1 MSKGDTL
8 MFKQFARG
16 FVCIVPALLLAACSS
31 RTVAPRKDA
40 PVQAV
45 PSAESATSQ
54 DLDFLPKSRPR
65 AEYMTRY
72 LGGLF
77 PRYPALEPQV
87 AFWRKVYA
95 EWGRSQVAL
104 HDNRHMGLVYEVVD
118 LPGEASGGFT
128 PSQKALV
135 QERFD
140 YWKYRLRSL
149 EDKLASRAPLDA
161 TDRQLA
167 RQIGEQADVRTAIRG
182 AAERLRY
189 QRGLRERFKRGLEI
203 SGRYDEHFRRIFRS
217 AGLPEELAFLP
228 HVESSFQ
235 ANARSSAGA
244 VGIWQFTAGA
254 AKTFMNG
261 QDSVAARLDPI
272 ASAHGAASYL
282 SHAYGKLGSWPLAV
296 TSYNHGIGGMQK
308 AKNTYGHNFE
318 RIVQDYDH
326 PLFGFASRNYYA
338 EFLAAAEIAGD
349 PERFFPEG
357 VDYESPLDHAP
368 SPFSVAGGPPARPS
382 RQVSHKAPAKPAK
395 ASHVHYAKFSKPL
408 HGKAGRPPLAVSTRQ
423 AAKTKTA
430 RPAAAT
436 ARSGEKLRL
445 ARSR

>member
-1 MSKGDTL
+1 

-16 FVCIVPALLLAACSS
+16 LVCIVPVLLLAGCSS
-31 RTVAPRKDA
+31 RTAAPKQEGLA
-40 PVQAV
+40 QAV
-45 PSAESATSQ
+45 PSAEPATTPNLGFTPS
-54 DLDFLPKSRPR
+54 SRPR

-72 LGGLF
+72 LAGLF
-77 PRYPALEPQV
+77 PRYPVLEPQV

-95 EWGRSQVAL
+95 QWSQSQVAL
-104 HDNRHMGLVYEVVD
+104 HDNRHMGVIYEVVD
-118 LPGEASGGFT
+118 LPGQAGGGFT
-128 PSQKALV
+128 PGQKALV

-140 YWKYRLRSL
+140 DWKHRLRSL

-161 TDRQLA
+161 SDQQLA
-167 RQIGEQADVRTAIRG
+167 RQIGEHADVRMAIRG

-203 SGRYDEHFRRIFRS
+203 SGRYDEHFRRIFRN

-272 ASAHGAASYL
+272 ASAHGAARYL

-308 AKNTYGHNFE
+308 AKNIYGHDFE

-349 PERFFPEG
+349 PDRFFPEG
-357 VDYESPLDHAP
+357 VDYESPLNHAP
-368 SPFSVAGGPPARPS
+368 NPFSIAGDSPARS
-382 RQVSHKAPAKPAK
+382 QRQVSHKTPAK
-395 ASHVHYAKFSKPL
+395 AAPVHYTKFSKAL
-408 HGKAGRPPLAVSTRQ
+408 HGKAKQTRPASSPPR
-423 AAKTKTA
+423 AAKAKTV
-430 RPAAAT
+430 RPAVASS
-436 ARSGEKLRL
+436 ARGGEKLRL
-445 ARSR
+445 ARTR

>member
-1 MSKGDTL
+1 
-8 MFKQFARG
+8 
-16 FVCIVPALLLAACSS
+16 
-31 RTVAPRKDA
+31 
-40 PVQAV
+40 
-45 PSAESATSQ
+45 
-54 DLDFLPKSRPR
+54 
-65 AEYMTRY
+65 MTRY
-72 LGGLF
+72 LGVF
-77 PRYPALEPQV
+77 PRYPTLEPQV

-95 EWGRSQVAL
+95 EWSRSQVAL
-104 HDNRHMGLVYEVVD
+104 HDDRYLGLVYEVVD
-118 LPGEASGGFT
+118 LPGEAGGGFT
-128 PSQKALV
+128 PSQKVRL

-140 YWKYRLRSL
+140 YWKYRLRTL
-149 EDKLASRAPLDA
+149 EDKLASRVPLDA
-161 TDRQLA
+161 ADQQLA
-167 RQIGEQADVRTAIRG
+167 RRIAEQADVRTAIRG

-203 SGRYDEHFRRIFRS
+203 SGRYDEHFRRIFRN

-254 AKTFMNG
+254 AKIFMNG

-272 ASAHGAASYL
+272 ASAHGAARYL

-308 AKNTYGHNFE
+308 AKSTYGHNFE

-338 EFLAAAEIAGD
+338 EFLAAVEIASD
-349 PERFFPEG
+349 PDRFFPEG
-357 VDYESPLDHAP
+357 VNYESPLDHAP
-368 SPFSVAGGPPARPS
+368 SPFRVAGDPPVPLPRL
-382 RQVSHKAPAKPAK
+382 RSHKAPAKPLK
-395 ASHVHYAKFSKPL
+395 AGQTPYVRFSKPL
-408 HGKAGRPPLAVSTRQ
+408 HGKAGHTHLAASPRQ
-423 AAKTKTA
+423 AAKARTT
-430 RPAAAT
+430 RPAIAA
-436 ARSGEKLRL
+436 AGRSGEKLRL

>member
-1 MSKGDTL
+1 
-8 MFKQFARG
+8 MFKQLVRG
-16 FVCIVPALLLAACSS
+16 FVCIVPVLLLAACSS
-31 RTVAPRKDA
+31 RTAAPKKDA
-40 PVQAV
+40 LAQAV

-54 DLDFLPKSRPR
+54 DLDYMPRSRPR

-72 LGGLF
+72 LAGLF
-77 PRYPALEPQV
+77 PRYPTLEPQV

-95 EWGRSQVAL
+95 EWSRSQVAL
-104 HDNRHMGLVYEVVD
+104 HDDRHMGVIYEVVD
-118 LPGEASGGFT
+118 LRGEAGGGFT

-161 TDRQLA
+161 ADQQLA

-203 SGRYDEHFRRIFRS
+203 SGRYDEHFRRIFRN
-217 AGLPEELAFLP
+217 AGLPEEFAFLP

-272 ASAHGAASYL
+272 ASAHGAARYL

-296 TSYNHGIGGMQK
+296 TSYNHGIGGMLK
-308 AKNTYGHNFE
+308 AKNIYGHDFE

-349 PERFFPEG
+349 PDRFFPEG
-357 VDYESPLDHAP
+357 VDYESPLNHAP
-368 SPFSVAGGPPARPS
+368 NPFSMAGASPARS
-382 RQVSHKAPAKPAK
+382 QRSQRQVSQKTPAK
-395 ASHVHYAKFSKPL
+395 AAPVHYAKFSKTL
-408 HGKAGRPPLAVSTRQ
+408 HGKAKQTRPASSTPR
-423 AAKTKTA
+423 AAKAKTVRAAVASSA
-430 RPAAAT
+430 RG
-436 ARSGEKLRL
+436 GEKLRL
-445 ARSR
+445 ARTR

>member
-1 MSKGDTL
+1 MV
-8 MFKQFARG
+8 KQFARG
-16 FVCIVPALLLAACSS
+16 FVCIVPVLLLAACSS
-31 RTVAPRKDA
+31 RTVAPRKGA

-45 PSAESATSQ
+45 PSAGPVSSQ
-54 DLDFLPKSRPR
+54 ELDFMPRSRPR

-72 LGGLF
+72 FAGLF

-104 HDNRHMGLVYEVVD
+104 HDDRHMGLVYEVVD
-118 LPGEASGGFT
+118 LPGEAGGGFT

-140 YWKYRLRSL
+140 YWKYRLRNL

-161 TDRQLA
+161 ADQQLA
-167 RQIGEQADVRTAIRG
+167 RRIGEHADVRTAIRG

-203 SGRYDEHFRRIFRS
+203 SGRYDEHFRRIFRN

-254 AKTFMNG
+254 ARTFMNG

-272 ASAHGAASYL
+272 ASAHGAARYL

-338 EFLAAAEIAGD
+338 EFLAAAEIASD
-349 PERFFPEG
+349 PDRFFPEG
-357 VDYESPLDHAP
+357 VDYESPLDYAP
-368 SPFSVAGGPPARPS
+368 SPFSVAGDPPAQPQ
-382 RQVSHKAPAKPAK
+382 RQVSHNAPANPPKGG
-395 ASHVHYAKFSKPL
+395 HVHYTRLSKPL
-408 HGKAGRPPLAVSTRQ
+408 HGKAVRPLTAVSTRHD
-423 AAKTKTA
+423 AKTKTA
-430 RPAAAT
+430 RPAPAGGG
-436 ARSGEKLRL
+436 SGDKLRL

>member
-1 MSKGDTL
+1 MPL
-8 MFKQFARG
+8 R
-16 FVCIVPALLLAACSS
+16 
-31 RTVAPRKDA
+31 
-40 PVQAV
+40 
-45 PSAESATSQ
+45 
-54 DLDFLPKSRPR
+54 
-65 AEYMTRY
+65 
-72 LGGLF
+72 LGGVF

-87 AFWRKVYA
+87 AFWRRVYA
-95 EWGRSQVAL
+95 EWSRSQVAL
-104 HDNRHMGLVYEVVD
+104 HDDRHMGVVYEVVD
-118 LPGEASGGFT
+118 LPGDARGGLT

-135 QERFD
+135 QERLD
-140 YWKYRLRSL
+140 YWKYRLRRL

-161 TDRQLA
+161 ADLQLA
-167 RQIGEQADVRTAIRG
+167 RRIGEHVDVRTAIQG

-203 SGRYDEHFRRIFRS
+203 SGRYHEHFRRIFRD

-244 VGIWQFTAGA
+244 IGIWQFTAGA

-261 QDSVAARLDPI
+261 QDSVSARLDPI
-272 ASAHGAASYL
+272 ASAHGAARYL

-308 AKNTYGHNFE
+308 AKNRYGHDFE

-338 EFLAAAEIAGD
+338 EFLAASEIASD

-357 VDYESPLDHAP
+357 VAYENPLDHAP
-368 SPFSVAGGPPARPS
+368 SPFVVAGDPPVQRFRP
-382 RQVSHKAPAKPAK
+382 VSHEAQVESPKP
-395 ASHVHYAKFSKPL
+395 SHSHDAKFSKPL
-408 HGKAGRPPLAVSTRQ
+408 HGKAGQRPVASNSH
-423 AAKTKTA
+423 
-430 RPAAAT
+430 PAAQAKIKIKT
-436 ARSGEKLRL
+436 VPVSRSGEKLRI
-445 ARSR
+445 ARLR

>member
-1 MSKGDTL
+1 
-8 MFKQFARG
+8 MFKPFARG
-16 FVCIVPALLLAACSS
+16 LMCIAPVLLLVACSS
-31 RTVAPRKDA
+31 HTVAPKKDSL
-40 PVQAV
+40 VQSV
-45 PSAESATSQ
+45 PSTGSDTPR
-54 DLDFLPKSRPR
+54 DLDFMPRSRPR

-72 LGGLF
+72 LGVF

-95 EWGRSQVAL
+95 EWSRSQVAL
-104 HDNRHMGLVYEVVD
+104 HDDRYLGLIYEVVD
-118 LPGEASGGFT
+118 LPGEAGGGFT
-128 PSQKALV
+128 PSQKARV

-140 YWKYRLRSL
+140 YWKYRLRNL

-161 TDRQLA
+161 ADQQLA
-167 RQIGEQADVRTAIRG
+167 RRIDEQADLRTAIRG

-203 SGRYDEHFRRIFRS
+203 SGRYDEHFRRIFRN
-217 AGLPEELAFLP
+217 AGLPEELALLP

-272 ASAHGAASYL
+272 ASAHGAARYL

-308 AKNTYGHNFE
+308 AKNVYGHNFE

-338 EFLAAAEIAGD
+338 EFLAAVEIAAD

-357 VDYESPLDHAP
+357 VNYEDPLDEAP
-368 SPFSVAGGPPARPS
+368 SPFTVAGKPSVPLVRPVLHKVPAHPLKGDRVTSVRFPKS
-382 RQVSHKAPAKPAK
+382 
-395 ASHVHYAKFSKPL
+395 L
-408 HGKAGRPPLAVSTRQ
+408 HGKAGPAHAAVSLRPVAKARTSRPVV
-423 AAKTKTA
+423 AAIG
-430 RPAAAT
+430 
-436 ARSGEKLRL
+436 RSGEKLRL